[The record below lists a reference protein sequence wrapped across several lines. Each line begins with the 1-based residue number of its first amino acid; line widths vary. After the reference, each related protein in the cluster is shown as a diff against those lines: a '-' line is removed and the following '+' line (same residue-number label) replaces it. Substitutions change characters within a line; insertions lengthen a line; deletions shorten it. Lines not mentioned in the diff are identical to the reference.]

1 MQDKGLFVKHFSYNY
16 LGDNMIH
23 RIAELKD
30 RQVVCI
36 RDGSILGF
44 VGDIELDTENG
55 KLASIVIFGKS
66 KGFGLLGRDDDM
78 VIPWESI
85 EIIGDETILVNC

>member
-1 MQDKGLFVKHFSYNY
+1 
-16 LGDNMIH
+16 MIQ

-30 RQVVCI
+30 RQVVCVK
-36 RDGSILGF
+36 DGAILGF

-55 KLASIVIFGKS
+55 RLSALIIFGKA
-66 KGFGLLGRDDDM
+66 KGFGLFGRDDDL
-78 VIPWESI
+78 VIPWENI

>member
-1 MQDKGLFVKHFSYNY
+1 
-16 LGDNMIH
+16 MIQ

-30 RQVVCI
+30 RQVVCVQ
-36 RDGSILGF
+36 DGSILGF

-55 KLASIVIFGKS
+55 RLSALVIYGKA
-66 KGFGLLGRDDDM
+66 KGFGLFGRDDDM

-85 EIIGDETILVNC
+85 EIIGEETILVKC

>member
-1 MQDKGLFVKHFSYNY
+1 
-16 LGDNMIH
+16 MIQ

-30 RQVVCI
+30 RQVVCV
-36 RDGSILGF
+36 RDGTILGF

-55 KLASIVIFGKS
+55 KLSSIVIFGRA
-66 KGFGLLGRDDDM
+66 KGFGIFGREDDI
-78 VIPWESI
+78 VIPWENI

>member
-1 MQDKGLFVKHFSYNY
+1 
-16 LGDNMIH
+16 MIE

-30 RQVVCI
+30 RQVVCVK
-36 RDGSILGF
+36 DGTILGF

-55 KLASIVIFGKS
+55 KLSSLVIFGRAKAL
-66 KGFGLLGRDDDM
+66 GIFGREDDI

-85 EIIGDETILVNC
+85 DIIGDETILVNC